1 MAQHADRPPLYCK
14 HFISV
19 SRAQTI
25 KGALHNKPQQ
35 QLHSCCTSRCT
46 LLLKV
51 HIGLR
56 LRNGFMVRPTPQAC
70 RPRQQPALA
79 ALSGKHSRG
88 ILDLIWHWPILC
100 CLQNLTWPL
109 LLAEPDLPWPI
120 FCCLQN
126 LAWPLLFAKS
136 DLTLTLALFLLFAKH
151 ASSTSKHIIK
161 CMVCLPW
168 IWRPAQWCRVGEHGG
183 VGQASRVAQDT
194 QTQWRW

>member
-1 MAQHADRPPLYCK
+1 MQALHARLRPRHAWRSMLDEPAGLARDGRDMRGYSLLGIRAFVPLICDRASAARRGVQRGWSYPSYQSKSSMAQHADRPPLYCK

-88 ILDLIWHWPILC
+88 ILDLI
-100 CLQNLTWPL
+100 
-109 LLAEPDLPWPI
+109 
-120 FCCLQN
+120 
-126 LAWPLLFAKS
+126 
-136 DLTLTLALFLLFAKH
+136 
-151 ASSTSKHIIK
+151 
-161 CMVCLPW
+161 
-168 IWRPAQWCRVGEHGG
+168 
-183 VGQASRVAQDT
+183 
-194 QTQWRW
+194 